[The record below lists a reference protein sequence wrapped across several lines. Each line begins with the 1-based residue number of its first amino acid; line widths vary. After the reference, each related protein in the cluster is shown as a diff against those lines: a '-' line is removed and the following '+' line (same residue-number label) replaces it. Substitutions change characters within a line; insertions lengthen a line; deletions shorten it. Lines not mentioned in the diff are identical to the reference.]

1 MYTGNVYTVSF
12 EGVVVTAVQDLF
24 EINASST
31 KPLRI
36 LGLMLSQYT
45 EEGDAQDELL
55 RLRVRRGLA
64 TSGSGGS
71 APTPAPLSPSSA
83 ASSFT
88 AEVNNT
94 TQASTGSPVTL
105 HVDAFNVR
113 AGYCLILPPEMQWEI
128 QVSGRLTIELNEAP
142 ADSVTMNGTLYV
154 MEMG

>member
-1 MYTGNVYTVSF
+1 MYTGNVYTVVF
-12 EGVVVTAVQDLF
+12 EGVAVTAVQDLF
-24 EINASST
+24 EIVAAAG

-55 RLRVRRGLA
+55 RLRVRRGLT
-64 TSGSGGS
+64 TSGSGGT
-71 APTPAPLSPSSA
+71 APTPAALSPSSSA
-83 ASSFT
+83 ASFT

-113 AGYCLILPPEMQWEI
+113 AGYNLILPPEMQWE
-128 QVSGRLTIELNEAP
+128 VAGSSRLTVELNEAP
-142 ADSVTMNGTLYV
+142 ADSVTMNGVIYV